1 MYSQKMG
8 QSQNYFL
15 INGGGVVLTL
25 TIIMYNIIMSN
36 KKG

>member
-15 INGGGVVLTL
+15 INGGGGSIDINDNYV
-25 TIIMYNIIMSN
+25 
-36 KKG
+36 